1 MKKNILLTCVLL
13 FLSSTLMGRGLN
25 IYYIT
30 HSTTTNE
37 RALIKS
43 LELVRP
49 SEYSDD
55 AIFYLTNSDK
65 PMISYNGFPGEGVPF
80 QNIIDDIERCS
91 SHDVYAYVDIEKL
104 MEIFTSVEK
113 LRGDYDYVTLN
124 FYIDSI
130 FWDFYR
136 ESVIAKLY
144 HVLELADRPDFLY
157 MSIFFTEGDTPEVDA
172 KYPFGQKYQ
181 CVGYEFMPLTL
192 FEN

>member
-1 MKKNILLTCVLL
+1 
-13 FLSSTLMGRGLN
+13 MGRGLN

-65 PMISYNGFPGEGVPF
+65 PMISYNGFPGEGVLF

-104 MEIFTSVEK
+104 MEIFTSVEQ
-113 LRGDYDYVTLN
+113 LRGEYEYVTLN

-157 MSIFFTEGDTPEVDA
+157 MNIFFTEGDVPDVDE